1 MLVRAPVRLV
11 RALHACLSRGLLW
24 SAQALSWLDG
34 EHPRLAATLDNLLR
48 PLRQYPRRWV
58 SLFAGVLLAGTGG
71 AFAVATLGPDPSR
84 LPVVILSEELVVE
97 SLEQQA
103 LALETHDLMLLR
115 QDLTRSSDS
124 PETLL
129 RRLGV
134 SDSEAAQFMRR
145 QAAVREAL
153 SRSGRAVTAD
163 VHADGRL
170 RSLTVRWL
178 RKDSDEVFQR
188 LVVRR
193 DPATGFALDHE
204 TATLSANV
212 RMAGGVIR
220 SSLYASADEARLP
233 DPVSRQLADIFSSQ
247 IDFHRSLRR
256 GARYA
261 VVYEVLE
268 ADGEP
273 VRSGRVL
280 SAEFVNGDRTY
291 GAVWFEPPGQAGAYY
306 ALDGS
311 SLRRAFLASPVA
323 YSRKT
328 SGFGTRL
335 HPIFQTQRMHQG
347 IDYAAPTGTPA
358 HTVGDGVVEF
368 AGVQGGYGKTVVVR
382 HDKTRSTLYAHLS
395 KIQVRQGQSVQQGQV
410 IGAVGST
417 GWSTGPHLHFEFRV
431 NGRHVDPVSLAQVHH
446 GAPLPAHAK
455 GQFTL
460 AADQARLQ
468 LAAATHMRDGLDERL
483 AQYVPSDCPVD
494 AWLTS
499 PPSTSA

>member
-1 MLVRAPVRLV
+1 MRLPASSESLLVKAPVHLVRG
-11 RALHACLSRGLLW
+11 LHAVLSRGLLW
-24 SAQALSWLDG
+24 SGQALTWLDG
-34 EHPRLAATLDNLLR
+34 EHPRIAAAIHGMLR
-48 PLRQYPRRWV
+48 PLRQYPRQWA
-58 SLFAGVLLAGTGG
+58 SLLAGALLAGTGG
-71 AFAVATLGPDPSR
+71 AFAVVTFGPDPSR
-84 LPVVILSEELVVE
+84 LPVVTLSQDLVVE

-103 LALETHDLMLLR
+103 LALESHDLMLLR
-115 QDLTRSSDS
+115 QDLTRSSDT

-129 RRLGV
+129 RRLDV
-134 SDSEAAQFMRR
+134 SDSEAAQFMRK

-170 RSLTVRWL
+170 RSLTVRWM
-178 RKDSDEVFQR
+178 RNDSDDVFQR

-193 DPATGFALDHE
+193 DAETGFALDRE
-204 TATLSANV
+204 TAALSANV

-233 DPVSRQLADIFSSQ
+233 DPVSRQLAEIFSSQ

-291 GAVWFEPPGQAGAYY
+291 GAVWFEPPGQRGAYY

-328 SGFGTRL
+328 SGFGMRL
-335 HPIFQTQRMHQG
+335 HPIFQTQRAHQG

-382 HDKTRSTLYAHLS
+382 HDNTRSTLYAHLS
-395 KIQVRQGQSVQQGQV
+395 KIHVRKGQSVQQGQV

-431 NGRHVDPVSLAQVHH
+431 NGRHVDPARIAQVHH
-446 GAPLPAHAK
+446 SVPLPAHA
-455 GQFTL
+455 QALFTQ
-460 AADQARLQ
+460 AAEQARLQ
-468 LAAATHMRDGLDERL
+468 LAAATHMRDGLDENL
-483 AQYVPSDCPVD
+483 AQ
-494 AWLTS
+494 
-499 PPSTSA
+499 

>member
-1 MLVRAPVRLV
+1 MRIPASSKTQLVRSPERLA
-11 RALHACLSRGLLW
+11 RGLHACLSR
-24 SAQALSWLDG
+24 ALFWAGQFSIWLDG
-34 EHPRLAATLDNLLR
+34 EHPRIGAFLERTSR
-48 PLRQYPRRWV
+48 PLRQYPRQWA
-58 SLFAGVLLAGTGG
+58 SLFAGALLAGTGG

-84 LPVVILSEELVVE
+84 LPVVTLSEDVIVE

-115 QDLTRSSDS
+115 QELTRASDT
-124 PETLL
+124 PEILL

-134 SDSEAAQFMRR
+134 SDGEAAQFMRK

-153 SRSGRAVTAD
+153 GRSGRAVTAD

-178 RKDSDEVFQR
+178 RKDSDEMFQR

-193 DPATGFALDHE
+193 DPAAGFVLDHE
-204 TATLSANV
+204 TAALSANV

-291 GAVWFEPPGQAGAYY
+291 GAVWFEPPGQRGAYY

-328 SGFGTRL
+328 SGFGMRL
-335 HPIFQTQRMHQG
+335 HPIFQTQRAHQG

-382 HDKTRSTLYAHLS
+382 HDRSRSTLYAHLS
-395 KIQVRQGQSVQQGQV
+395 KIHVRKGQSVQQGQV

-417 GWSTGPHLHFEFRV
+417 GWSTGPPLHFEFRV
-431 NGRHVDPVSLAQVHH
+431 NGRHVDPARIAQVRH
-446 GAPLPAHAK
+446 GAPLPANALAL
-455 GQFTL
+455 FTE
-460 AADQARLQ
+460 AAEQARLQ
-468 LAAATHMRDGLDERL
+468 LAAATHMRDGLDESL
-483 AQYVPSDCPVD
+483 AQ
-494 AWLTS
+494 
-499 PPSTSA
+499 